1 MHLSFHNYSYLFS
14 QLLYSKQFVSMYI
27 VHVDYIILMIGTN
40 LAMPLQTAVMALVTQ
55 LLFVVRNEVV
65 VTIVPCVV
73 SVTLLSR

>member
-1 MHLSFHNYSYLFS
+1 MY
-14 QLLYSKQFVSMYI
+14 MYI

-40 LAMPLQTAVMALVTQ
+40 LAMPLLTAVMALVTQ

-73 SVTLLSR
+73 SVTLLSRSGRFDVSPQHQLKTLHKR